1 MKVSKKTLLRK
12 YRIEDM
18 LAGLPSEKE
27 RRQALR
33 DLRNLLDLSDSQ
45 LYKKRF
51 ISFDDD
57 SSDWTGRQ
65 LEIVA
70 DYFKCKID
78 DLYTKIEPEAT
89 AA

>member
-1 MKVSKKTLLRK
+1 MKVSKKTELRK

-18 LAGLPSEKE
+18 LDALPTEKE
-27 RRQALR
+27 RRKALR

-51 ISFDDD
+51 ISFYNDK
-57 SSDWTGRQ
+57 SDWTGRQ
-65 LEIVA
+65 LEKIA
-70 DYFKCKID
+70 EYFDCSVD
-78 DLYTKIEPEAT
+78 ELYTKLEAE